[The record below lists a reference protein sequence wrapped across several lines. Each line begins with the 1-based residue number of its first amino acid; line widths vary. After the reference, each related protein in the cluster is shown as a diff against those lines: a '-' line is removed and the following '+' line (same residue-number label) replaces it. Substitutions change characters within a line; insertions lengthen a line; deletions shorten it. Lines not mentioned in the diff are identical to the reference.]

1 VYPGAGFA
9 PRIDQ
14 VGYNRPNEAKVR
26 PMSKKNA
33 ESKSDR
39 KEESCA
45 NVLDK
50 LDSAEAAS
58 VLGKLLDR
66 HNELRSEAEAIAS
79 DMLTEISPDSVADE
93 IEEAL
98 LQFDYDDLNGHAG
111 SHSWGYV
118 EPSEAAG
125 ELLEEALEPFVN
137 DMKRR
142 LEMGLEDQA
151 SQICQGILLGLYRV
165 RGGRENDILNWAPD
179 FPGEAA
185 ANALKVWSETGGA
198 ERESAPIKKI
208 RRRLSPDFVRGH
220 LPDWDWL
227 LKPGP

>member
-1 VYPGAGFA
+1 MYPGAGFA

-26 PMSKKNA
+26 PMAKKNA

-66 HNELRSEAEAIAS
+66 LNDLRSEAEAIAS

-98 LQFDYDDLNGHAG
+98 LQFDYDDLNGR
-111 SHSWGYV
+111 
-118 EPSEAAG
+118 AG
-125 ELLEEALEPFVN
+125 EMTLILILPLPGYHIHGI
-137 DMKRR
+137 K
-142 LEMGLEDQA
+142 A
-151 SQICQGILLGLYRV
+151 SQSRSNGSVIARPDTDPPIGI
-165 RGGRENDILNWAPD
+165 RERA
-179 FPGEAA
+179 
-185 ANALKVWSETGGA
+185 
-198 ERESAPIKKI
+198 
-208 RRRLSPDFVRGH
+208 
-220 LPDWDWL
+220 
-227 LKPGP
+227 